1 MTTQK
6 KTIQKKTTQKK
17 AATHNHPLHKQ
28 NSITASEI
36 EEHKKSLEESEE
48 YREAFES
55 LRDFLE
61 LSKALGIIYRNPFA
75 TKETLEHI
83 GRLMGIQLADT
94 SRQFKKLFYT
104 DTPAN
109 SVE

>member
-1 MTTQK
+1 MTT
-6 KTIQKKTTQKK
+6 QKKTTQKK
-17 AATHNHPLHKQ
+17 TTTHKHPQHKH
-28 NSITASEI
+28 NSITATEK
-36 EEHKKSLEESEE
+36 EEHKNLLEESEE

-61 LSKALGIIYRNPFA
+61 LSKALGIIMRNPFA
-75 TKETLEHI
+75 TRETLEHV
-83 GRLMGIQLADT
+83 GTLLGIQMADT

-104 DTPAN
+104 DAPAN